1 MAAEIVEESFPD
13 VAPHLQDLVLD
24 NPDVEQFLQDL
35 AVYSGER
42 LSVPDHEVF
51 CGITLIRRKKAT
63 TVASSNP
70 CARLMDEL
78 QNKYGDGPCLTAMRE
93 MVTVHVPDLSLETR
107 WPGYVRAVVGQGT
120 ESLLSVP
127 LPLEGETRG
136 ALNLYSQ
143 RTHAFTVE
151 SIAAVEAFCE
161 QASKG
166 LRLAL
171 RMGQLQDTKENMT
184 AAMQSRTV
192 IDLAT
197 GAIMA
202 QNRCSQDEA
211 FKVLVRASSTRNMKL
226 HDVATGVIA
235 SISRSSEVVTF
246 FDE

>member
-1 MAAEIVEESFPD
+1 VAAQTSEEFFPD

-24 NPDVEQFLQDL
+24 SLDVEQFLQDL
-35 AVYSGER
+35 AVYSGQR
-42 LSVPDHEVF
+42 LSDPDHEVF

-78 QNKYGDGPCLTAMRE
+78 QNKYADAPCLTAMRE
-93 MVTVHVPDLSLETR
+93 MVAVHVPDLSLETR
-107 WPGYVRAVVGQGT
+107 WPGYVRAVAGQGT

-143 RTHAFTVE
+143 RTHGFTGE

-184 AAMQSRTV
+184 AAMRSRTV

-211 FKVLVRASSTRNMKL
+211 FKLLIRASSTRNMKL
-226 HDVATGVIA
+226 HEVAAGVVA
-235 SISRSSEVVTF
+235 SVSQNSDVVTF
-246 FDE
+246 FEE